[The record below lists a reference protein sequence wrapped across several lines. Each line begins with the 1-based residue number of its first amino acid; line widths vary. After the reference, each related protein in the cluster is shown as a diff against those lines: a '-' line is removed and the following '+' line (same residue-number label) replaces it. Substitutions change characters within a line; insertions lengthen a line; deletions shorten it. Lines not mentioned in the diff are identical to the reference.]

1 MASKKE
7 SNMHL
12 VESMAYAGEK
22 PWHGLGNKL
31 QPNRS
36 IDDWKESA
44 GLDWAIQD
52 SDVRFITGQN
62 GIGTINAFPAAKVL
76 SRTDTK
82 ATRCVVS
89 KRLKVTQKKEDA
101 GGG

>member
-44 GLDWAIQD
+44 GMDWAIKD
-52 SDVRFITGQN
+52 SEVRFITGQN
-62 GIGTINAFPAAKVL
+62 GIGTISAFPEQTVL
-76 SRTDTK
+76 YRSNQK
-82 ATRCVVS
+82 SVVEG
-89 KRLKVTQKKEDA
+89 KRVPVIVDLGGA
-101 GGG
+101 GIRNK